1 MSGSST
7 EASQEVWVSSD
18 EEEDGS
24 QGERRGA
31 DHHRGGEGEWHQL
44 STDVGRKYSD
54 VIQDKNEM

>member
-24 QGERRGA
+24 QGERRDA
-31 DHHRGGEGEWHQL
+31 DNHRGGEGEWDQV

-54 VIQDKNEM
+54 VIQDKM